1 MARLLHLDSSSQSET
16 SVTRRLGKE
25 LIELPK
31 IKLGE
36 EFVSARETNQ
46 VVEALVGN
54 DIAST
59 KGIVGEVKYIKSK
72 VEEHD
77 EIVKKI
83 KYGWIV
89 IAFVATVLA
98 FISKSIIE
106 HFLTKN
112 FK

>member
-1 MARLLHLDSSSQSET
+1 MDATKEILLMEQRLTNMEEKLSE
-16 SVTRRLGKE
+16 VE
-25 LIELPK
+25 DK
-31 IKLGE
+31 IDTIDKKL
-36 EFVSARETNQ
+36 NQ